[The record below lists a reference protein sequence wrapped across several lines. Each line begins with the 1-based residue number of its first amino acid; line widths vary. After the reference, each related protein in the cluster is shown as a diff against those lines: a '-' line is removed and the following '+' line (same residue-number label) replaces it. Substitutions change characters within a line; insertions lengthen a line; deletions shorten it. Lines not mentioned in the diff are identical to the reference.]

1 MMAVLKE
8 KQSSPFFYNFPG
20 VPGSCIWLREPLL
33 SASGGSSTCGEFIV
47 TRLPTLQPEGP
58 SASVTVLTFMEAG
71 PMKLGRGV
79 LFLPFIFGIIH
90 LSIIPAT
97 VLSQI
102 KSAVIDDLAVR
113 AEIIAVGKVSE
124 VVSEWNETRTMIRT
138 RVRLNVDQFVKGGTP
153 GKDLTLYVPGGEV
166 DGIGET
172 YSHMPTFRQ
181 GEDVMVFAEKDKENH
196 YRVST
201 GAQGKFS
208 ITQDEVTGT
217 LSRIQGGSLDE
228 VTTRIRIAI
237 RKQEGNE

>member
-1 MMAVLKE
+1 
-8 KQSSPFFYNFPG
+8 
-20 VPGSCIWLREPLL
+20 
-33 SASGGSSTCGEFIV
+33 
-47 TRLPTLQPEGP
+47 
-58 SASVTVLTFMEAG
+58 MEAG

-97 VLSQI
+97 VLSQV
-102 KSAVIDDLAVR
+102 KSAVIDELAAR

-138 RVRLNVDQFVKGGTP
+138 RVRLNVDQFMKGSAP

-196 YRVST
+196 YRVSS

-208 ITQDEVTGT
+208 IAQDEVTGA
-217 LSRIQGGSLDE
+217 LSLIQGGSLDE